1 MQSGARNEM
10 SGQKL
15 NDYAVKIVEISGK
28 PFAVMEQLERSARS
42 GAQPWF
48 RGSLNRGFIGSPRD
62 GFLKA
67 SSLEVGSKLMKLELG
82 QRHRQYCTLLRRNQT
97 YVIVSFI
104 PGFRLS
110 IV

>member
-1 MQSGARNEM
+1 M
-10 SGQKL
+10 SSQEL
-15 NDYAVKIVEISGK
+15 NDYVKIVEISGK
-28 PFAVMEQLERSARS
+28 PFAVMEQLERSASIRCATLVS
-42 GAQPWF
+42 REPY
-48 RGSLNRGFIGSPRD
+48 RGFVGSPRD

-82 QRHRQYCTLLRRNQT
+82 QRHQEYCTLLRCNHA